1 MGKIQV
7 LSFEVANL
15 IAAGEVV
22 DRPSS
27 VVKEL
32 LENSI
37 DAGATCIEVT
47 LIDGGKSLI
56 LISDNGKGM
65 TEEELAALQEKIAQ
79 SEQTGR
85 SIGLG
90 NISRRVAML
99 YPDGAMKIES
109 RPGQGTT
116 VRFDLPQT
124 PPQKPEEKEEHPD
137 EV

>member
-1 MGKIQV
+1 MKKQIEV
-7 LSFEVANL
+7 DPAAVRLPSFTLQPIV
-15 IAAGEVV
+15 
-22 DRPSS
+22 
-27 VVKEL
+27 
-32 LENSI
+32 ENAFSH
-37 DAGATCIEVT
+37 GLKSCEEGGEVT
-47 LIDGGKSLI
+47 LHVWQEGDVLH
-56 LISDNGKGM
+56 LTVSDNGKGM

-124 PPQKPEEKEEHPD
+124 PPQKPEEKEAFPD